1 MSRLATLLLTLG
13 PAKFARR
20 NLICIRKWSS
30 SSGGIPDRHLPV
42 WASRHDLNDQHAPL
56 VTDWALAQRRAGE
69 LFIARTIILDGFS
82 GRGLW
87 HAQQFSA
94 VC

>member
-1 MSRLATLLLTLG
+1 VPEDKLRDEPSGNTAPHAWPGQVCAPQFDLH
-13 PAKFARR
+13 PKVV
-20 NLICIRKWSS
+20 S

-82 GRGLW
+82 GRGL
-87 HAQQFSA
+87 
-94 VC
+94 